1 MNKNKKISL
10 IILGAGGRGT
20 IYANLAKTMPDKT
33 EVVAVAEPRAFFRE
47 RIAREHNIKP
57 ENVFTDWHDVVK
69 RPKFADAV
77 VITTQDRMH
86 LEPAMAFAGLGY
98 HILIEKPLAPD
109 PESCRKIVESV
120 KKNNVILSACH
131 VMRYAKYTQILRNLI
146 RNGSIGQIVSIEHLE
161 PVGHWRFA
169 HSYVRGNWSREEDS
183 SSVLLAKSIHDL
195 DWIAYIMN
203 RRCSLISSFGSLM
216 YFRRENMPEGAA
228 LRCLDCKYEPTCP
241 YSAPRFYLDR
251 CRRKQVDNYIE
262 SVVDNLTEEDIL
274 KAMREGP
281 YGRCVYAC
289 DNDVADHQVVSMEFE
304 GGATAVFT
312 LAGCSKYGD
321 RRTTIF
327 GSAGEIRCDGHKI
340 ELYSYLRDRTSEI
353 DIEPENASLA
363 THHGGG
369 DKVCLEAFLD
379 ALLENDPSKIVSDAE
394 VSLETHRMVFAAE
407 LSRLEKRT
415 VRMDE
420 LRNPPRS

>member
-20 IYANLAKTMPDKT
+20 IYANLAKTMPDKA

-47 RIAREHNIKP
+47 RIAREHNLKP
-57 ENVFTDWHDVVK
+57 ENIFTDWHEVVK

-86 LEPAMAFAGLGY
+86 LEPAVAFAELGY

-109 PESCRKIVESV
+109 AESCRKIVEAV
-120 KKNNVILSACH
+120 RKNNVILSACH

-169 HSYVRGNWSREEDS
+169 HSYVRGNWNRETES

-216 YFRRENMPEGAA
+216 FFRRENKPEGAA
-228 LRCLDCKYEPTCP
+228 PRCLDCKHEPVCP

-262 SVVDNLTEEDIL
+262 SVVSTLTEENVL
-274 KAMREGP
+274 EAMRNGP
-281 YGRCVYAC
+281 YGRCVFDC

-304 GGATAVFT
+304 GGATAIFT

-321 RRTTIF
+321 RQTIIF
-327 GSAGEIRCDGHKI
+327 GSAGEIRCDGRKI

-353 DIEPENASLA
+353 DIEPETANMM
-363 THHGGG
+363 TYHGGG
-369 DKVCLEAFLD
+369 DKACLESFVD
-379 ALLENDPSKIVSDAE
+379 ALRENDPSKIVSDAE

-407 LSRLEKRT
+407 LSRREKRT
-415 VRMDE
+415 VHMDE
-420 LRNPPRS
+420 LRSPS

>member
-1 MNKNKKISL
+1 MNKGRKISL

-20 IYANLAKTMPDKT
+20 IYANLVKTMPEKA
-33 EVVAVAEPRAFFRE
+33 EVGAVAEPRTFFRE
-47 RIAREHNIKP
+47 RIAREHNLKP
-57 ENVFTDWHDVVK
+57 GNVFKDWQEAVK

-86 LEPAMAFAGLGY
+86 LEPAVAFAELGY
-98 HILIEKPLAPD
+98 NILIEKPLAPD
-109 PESCRKIVESV
+109 AESCRKIVETAR
-120 KKNNVILSACH
+120 KNNVILSACH

-146 RNGSIGQIVSIEHLE
+146 RSGSIGQIISIEHLE

-169 HSYVRGNWSREEDS
+169 HSYVRGNWNREAES

-195 DWIAYIMN
+195 DWIAYIMD
-203 RRCSLISSFGSLM
+203 RRCNLISSFGSRM
-216 YFRRENMPEGAA
+216 FFRRENMPEGAA
-228 LRCLDCKYEPTCP
+228 LRCLDCKYEPVCP

-251 CRRKQVDNYIE
+251 CRRKQIDNYIE
-262 SVVDNLTEEDIL
+262 SVVSTLTEENIL
-274 KAMREGP
+274 DAMRNGP

-321 RRTTIF
+321 RRTTLF
-327 GSAGEIRCDGHKI
+327 GSAGEIRCDGRKI

-353 DIEPENASLA
+353 DIEPENSNLE

-369 DKVCLEAFLD
+369 DKVCLESFVD
-379 ALLENDPSKIVSDAE
+379 ALRENDPSKIVSDAE

-420 LRNPPRS
+420 LRSPS